1 MNQRNIAA
9 VLISLSVT
17 LSLPF
22 ETKAQAVVRT
32 LLGPTPYECKTNN
45 PCSTNITV
53 TAGESKPDGTVDPNG
68 CTVSWGYNGYL
79 VKRFKHPKLVWKL
92 VYTGVDTYKFDP
104 NDGVILNPADMN
116 EPDQDLYDQGLDSA
130 DGQKFKWH
138 DRNRRKREK
147 HQNHPVAEER
157 EIRFDFV
164 VLRDRDNQKCA
175 AGDPVVI
182 NMGQ

>member
-1 MNQRNIAA
+1 MNQRHMAA
-9 VLISLSVT
+9 ALISLSVV
-17 LSLPF
+17 LNLPF

-32 LLGPTPYECKTNN
+32 LLGPTSYECKNSN
-45 PCSTNITV
+45 PCSTDVSV

-79 VKRFKHPKLVWKL
+79 VKRGKSPKLLWKL
-92 VYTGVDTYKFDP
+92 VYTGVDTYKFHP

-116 EPDQDLYDQGLDSA
+116 DPNQDMYDQGRDSA
-130 DGQKFKWH
+130 DGQKFKWR
-138 DRNRRKREK
+138 DRNKRKREK
-147 HQNHPVAEER
+147 DQNHPVAEER
-157 EIRFDFV
+157 GIKFDFV
-164 VLRDRDNQKCA
+164 VLRDRDNYKCA